1 MTPPFAEFSLVEE
14 NRKLVAIAIF
24 FDIVKLDNH

>member
-1 MTPPFAEFSLVEE
+1 MTPPFAEFSLVKE
-14 NRKLVAIAIF
+14 NRELFAIAIF